1 MNITLHLSGI
11 GHRRFCGA
19 DAAEQAERWAHH
31 ARRRI
36 EAPSDDE
43 AESAAAEKLAR
54 ITSTRTARAILAEL
68 KRYSRANTLEL
79 CAAVGVTSS
88 AAARILLA
96 FAKQGDVID
105 HGQKDRRTAKEWE
118 AV

>member
-19 DAAEQAERWAHH
+19 DAAEQADRWAHD

-43 AESAAAEKLAR
+43 AAEKLAR
-54 ITSTRTARAILAEL
+54 VTSTRTARAILTEL

-88 AAARILLA
+88 TAARILLA

-105 HGQKDRRTAKEWE
+105 HGQKNRNTAKEWE